1 MFAIIIRFYVFLFL
15 FSSFL
20 GLLNDRCIPTKFLL
34 IPKVLQEEGKL
45 ILEAVK
51 QEIERKIIG

>member
-1 MFAIIIRFYVFLFL
+1 M
-15 FSSFL
+15 
-20 GLLNDRCIPTKFLL
+20 PTKFLL